1 MKQIKMIAVLALCI
15 TLLAGCGTTHKP
27 VETTDDPRATY
38 VPETIVEPTVI
49 PATINPEDNVT
60 PDEIADSLIIENI
73 SPYTGAFVE
82 CEPEDQCR
90 AEGIYALKITNTSD
104 QTILNAML
112 NYNDGTN
119 DLVFYIEMLPVG
131 QTIVVAEQN
140 MQEMTSE
147 KLTFT
152 GGAVNYLDEGME
164 AMDMVE
170 ITPTK
175 NSTLMVKNVSEENLP
190 ITWIFYRQ
198 VDREGR
204 VLGGRCS
211 TAMVGDLPPGFTY
224 EAEAPE
230 WLPSCV
236 IVNVLV
242 LDEPIQ

>member
-1 MKQIKMIAVLALCI
+1 MRQIKMLAVLILCI
-15 TLLAGCGTTHKP
+15 SLLAGCGQGLPK
-27 VETTDDPRATY
+27 DPLTTY
-38 VPETIVEPTVI
+38 VPETTIEPTVI
-49 PATINPEDNVT
+49 PATINLEDNVT
-60 PDEIADSLIIENI
+60 LEEIADSLAVENI

-82 CEPEDQCR
+82 CDPEDRCR
-90 AEGIYALKITNTSD
+90 AEGIYALEITNISD
-104 QTILNAML
+104 ETILNAVL

-140 MQEMTSE
+140 MKKMTSE
-147 KLTFT
+147 ELTFT
-152 GGAVNYLDEGME
+152 GGAVNYLEEGME
-164 AMDMVE
+164 AMDLVE

-175 NSTLMVKNVSEENLP
+175 NSTLMVKNISEEKLP

-211 TAMVGDLPPGFTY
+211 TAMVSDLPPGFTY

-236 IVNVLV
+236 IVNALV

>member
-1 MKQIKMIAVLALCI
+1 MRQIKMLAVLILCI
-15 TLLAGCGTTHKP
+15 SLLAGCGQGLPK
-27 VETTDDPRATY
+27 DPLTTY
-38 VPETIVEPTVI
+38 VPETTIEPTVI
-49 PATINPEDNVT
+49 PATINLEDNVT
-60 PDEIADSLIIENI
+60 LEEIADSLAVENI

-82 CEPEDQCR
+82 CDPEDRCR
-90 AEGIYALKITNTSD
+90 AEGIYALEITNISD
-104 QTILNAML
+104 ETILNAVL

-140 MQEMTSE
+140 MKKMTSE
-147 KLTFT
+147 ELTFT
-152 GGAVNYLDEGME
+152 GGAVNYLEEGME
-164 AMDMVE
+164 AMDLVE

-175 NSTLMVKNVSEENLP
+175 NSTLMVKNISEEKLP

-204 VLGGRCS
+204 VLDGRCS

-236 IVNVLV
+236 IVNALV

>member
-1 MKQIKMIAVLALCI
+1 MRQIKMLAVLILCI
-15 TLLAGCGTTHKP
+15 SLLAGCGQGLPK
-27 VETTDDPRATY
+27 DPLTTY
-38 VPETIVEPTVI
+38 VPETTIEPTVI
-49 PATINPEDNVT
+49 PATINLEDNVT
-60 PDEIADSLIIENI
+60 LEEIADSLAVENI

-82 CEPEDQCR
+82 CDPEDRCR
-90 AEGIYALKITNTSD
+90 AEGIYALEITNISD
-104 QTILNAML
+104 ETILNAVL

-140 MQEMTSE
+140 MKKMTSE
-147 KLTFT
+147 ELTFT
-152 GGAVNYLDEGME
+152 GGAVNYLEEGME
-164 AMDMVE
+164 AMDLVE

-175 NSTLMVKNVSEENLP
+175 NSTLMVKNISEEKPP

-236 IVNVLV
+236 IVNALV